1 MTTPDDRDT
10 IHEGINKALLLST
23 LEAIRI
29 AVFHGTGMVIQLDG
43 KVQTIR
49 PEEHPLYEQAM
60 RKHAR
65 TGVYPTFP

>member
-1 MTTPDDRDT
+1 MTAPDQTDE
-10 IHEGINKALLLST
+10 IHQGINKALLLST

-29 AVFHGTGMVIQLDG
+29 AVFHGTGMVIAVNGQA
-43 KVQTIR
+43 KTIR

-65 TGVYPTFP
+65 TGVYPTVP

>member
-10 IHEGINKALLLST
+10 IREGINKVLLLST

-29 AVFHGTGMVIQLDG
+29 SVFHGTGMVIAVNGQA
-43 KVQTIR
+43 KTIR
-49 PEEHPLYEQAM
+49 PEDHPLYEQAM
-60 RKHAR
+60 RKNTR